1 MGMHHPF
8 DPRRALAPL
17 AAALALV
24 FGVSASLPALAQ
36 EEGAA
41 QKRDKVLE
49 LLEKLKDK
57 GIISEDEYNDIAG
70 NTPEGR
76 AAARTE
82 RRLRVQKEALDA
94 QKAEQ
99 AKERY
104 NGRWNNGIVFETP
117 DRRTTFS
124 LGGRVHADYRYF
136 EEDTAASTFDIR
148 RAYLTLQGKWNEWLT
163 WDLTG
168 DFAQSGGTALDV
180 GWVNAAW
187 SDKLQVRA
195 GQFKMPFSLEELTSS
210 RFLDFQERSFVNR
223 LAPAKERGLMVHGVP
238 YTGLTYA
245 VALSNGQGKNVNE
258 TSPKYDSPDVIGR
271 ATVNVAELLQQQ
283 ARAVYHFGAAFS
295 SGEFSTNAT
304 TTAVAGTAT
313 LLNGSGSTEARGAT
327 FFTPTTFTSPSVDRT
342 RLGFETALAYGP
354 FKLQGEIAQ
363 AKFKGRTTDAT
374 PQNFDKGIDAWYL
387 SLHWMITGE
396 RYAETYRN
404 GVFGR
409 MSPISPYEPGGSGS
423 GAWEL
428 AVRFS
433 EFDATDF
440 PIVAAA
446 PAGNGTGFTTVGSL
460 ANPTATNK
468 AKALTLGLKWI
479 WTPNFKI
486 YLNYIDT
493 KFDNG
498 IRFSPTGGTPFTSD
512 NERAV
517 TMRAAFDW

>member
-1 MGMHHPF
+1 
-8 DPRRALAPL
+8 
-17 AAALALV
+17 
-24 FGVSASLPALAQ
+24 
-36 EEGAA
+36 
-41 QKRDKVLE
+41 
-49 LLEKLKDK
+49 
-57 GIISEDEYNDIAG
+57 GIISEEEFNDITG

-76 AAARTE
+76 AAARAE
-82 RRLRVQKEALDA
+82 RRTRVQKEALDA
-94 QKAEQ
+94 QKAEA
-99 AKERY
+99 AKERF
-104 NGRWNNGIVFETP
+104 NGRWNNGLVFETP

-168 DFAQSGGTALDV
+168 DFAQSTNALDV
-180 GWVNAAW
+180 GWINAAW

-210 RFLDFQERSFVNR
+210 RFIDFQERSFVNR
-223 LAPAKERGLMVHGVP
+223 LAPAKERGVMVHGVP

-245 VALSNGQGKNVNE
+245 VALSNGQGKNTNE
-258 TSPKYDSPDVIGR
+258 TSPNFDSPDVIGR

-283 ARAVYHFGAAFS
+283 AKAVYHFGAAFS

-304 TTAVAGTAT
+304 TV
-313 LLNGSGSTEARGAT
+313 SGLGNSTTEPRGAT
-327 FFTPTTFTSPSVDRT
+327 FFTPTAFNSPSVDRT
-342 RLGFETALAYGP
+342 RYGFETALAYGP
-354 FKLQGEIAQ
+354 LKLQGEIAQ
-363 AKFKGRTTDAT
+363 ANFKGRTAT
-374 PQNFDKGIDAWYL
+374 GSSFDKNIDTYYL

-409 MSPISPYEPGGSGS
+409 MAPITPYEPGGSGS

-440 PIVAAA
+440 PLVAGASNAA
-446 PAGNGTGFTTVGSL
+446 TLASGLGGTYVGTSL
-460 ANPTATNK
+460 ATPTASNR
-468 AKALTLGLKWI
+468 AKALTVGLKWI

-486 YLNYIDT
+486 YLNYTDT

-512 NERAV
+512 HERAV